1 MTNAHMSRTAAMKA
15 LFALIVVAAIAWQI
29 PFTTTAQSEEGE
41 KSEAVAPLSVTCD
54 VSPNPAETDQ
64 QVTWRAHP
72 VGGNTYFYEW
82 TGDGNFPGNQ
92 SGANFQ
98 NVNATYGQAGPKH
111 AHVKVT
117 SGQQIAEADC
127 TTLQVTDPTPNPL
140 PLSVT
145 CSASPNPQSPNAPV
159 VWSAQVTNGTSQDH
173 FTWTGEPNFPGN
185 QSGVGLSSVT
195 QSYANPG
202 PKNAHVVVN
211 SSDNRTAEAS
221 CSVQISNAAPTCNRA
236 ADLSAT
242 NISASG
248 NQVTTTIT
256 NSSASCT
263 YNVTMVSYKT
273 GDWDFNPATRDQFL
287 QNQEVFDSETTTLAP
302 GQSRTVSVNIPSC
315 NYQVDVLQYNDGA
328 DPVPDN
334 GLVIDNGHGNQYW
347 LFEFDVQLGRGSCFP
362 PNSQCVPNRA
372 AHLQATDVVVNAQG
386 RAVSTVSN
394 ISTFCSYNVSM
405 VSYQVSD
412 WDFNPATR
420 DEFLENQVV
429 FDSDVHPDLGPGQS
443 VTLSVALPQCNYQ
456 VDVLEW
462 EDGADPVPDN
472 GLILDQGHGNQYWLL
487 KFLVELDGESCFD
500 VPECPAQPTI
510 TSQNPSGS
518 FSVGQLFSYTVTTS
532 GGVPPISV
540 SINPVGAPVP
550 GLTINGS
557 TLSGTIGAGASGTYT
572 YEVTARS
579 ANSPLTCATTQTFT
593 ITIQPPQCPAAPV
606 FTSVPPTTA
615 AIGTPFSY
623 TAVTS
628 GGVAPITISIAS
640 LNPAPGLTIS
650 GATVSGTPTTPGTY
664 TYTVTARSAGTN
676 DPLCNVLQTFT
687 ITIPPVVQCPVAP
700 VFTSVPP
707 VVTNV
712 PPGTAYSYT
721 VTTSGGV
728 APVTVLIT
736 PINAAPGLVINGST
750 LSGTLTTS
758 GTFSYSAKAFS
769 AGSPT
774 TLDCGIEQI
783 INISVATVNEC
794 PASAIPTITSVPPVV
809 DDVDTGTDYSYT
821 VTTSGGIAPITV
833 TITPINAAPGLT
845 INGNTLSGEFEKEGN
860 FSYSVTAQS
869 TGVPKSCA
877 ATQTITMSVD
887 NGGGGCESNCGGG
900 GGGSRR
906 RRPNVVLFS
915 EPEVAGASI
924 SLAQVPYTGLGTSLL
939 QVFLFIVG
947 LLAIS
952 AGIVY
957 GITRKLRRNA
967 EATLAYAVPTAGAA
981 SSMQNMSAAS
991 VEPEF
996 DPYVEYVHATATA
1009 PRQTTPSYEPAPQA
1023 PRAIE
1028 PQFGTAPFKTATAPA
1043 PAALESVSMPITS
1056 ERPAPMAAAPART
1069 QSNDMPR
1076 SLEVKEID
1084 PARIQNEARAS
1095 RTLVSDDGAALIAH
1109 SAEGDEKR
1117 ALERLS
1123 QVVEIAKTRYPRED
1137 GWLILDKDRV
1147 REALFISTLS
1157 MIPLFVEWIVRAED
1171 KKVFTFLRMLKH
1183 QEQPVGDFM
1192 RKVVS
1197 ELDTAHRARLE
1208 GVEERQLANAHIAEV
1223 TYHLS
1228 NKEFEAIVAELLH
1241 GVDERYDSAYTSVR
1255 LSLVRVLD
1263 MIKERSLRAVGT
1275 AYAYAPEQEIAA

>member
-1 MTNAHMSRTAAMKA
+1 MTTAYMSRTSALKA
-15 LFALIVVAAIAWQI
+15 LFAFIVVAAIAWQV
-29 PFTTTAQSEEGE
+29 PFTTTAQSEEGQKE
-41 KSEAVAPLSVTCD
+41 EAQVAPLSVTCD

-127 TTLQVTDPTPNPL
+127 ETLHVTDPTPEPL

-145 CSASPNPQSPNAPV
+145 CSASPNPQNPNAPV

-173 FTWTGEPNFPGN
+173 FAWTGEPNFPGN
-185 QSGVGLSSVT
+185 QSGVGLTSVT
-195 QSYANPG
+195 QTYANPG

-221 CSVQISNAAPTCNRA
+221 CSVQISNAAPACDRA

-242 NISASG
+242 NITASG
-248 NQVTTTIT
+248 NQVATTIT
-256 NSSASCT
+256 NDSASCT

-287 QNQEVFDSETTTLAP
+287 QNQEVFDSETITLAP
-302 GQSRTVSVNIPSC
+302 GQSRAVSISIPSC

-347 LFEFDVQLGRGSCFP
+347 LFEFDVQLGRGTCFP
-362 PNSQCVPNRA
+362 TNPQCIPNRA

-386 RAVSTVSN
+386 RAVSTVTNVS
-394 ISTFCSYNVSM
+394 SFCSYNVSM
-405 VSYQVSD
+405 VSYKVGE
-412 WDFNPATR
+412 WNPADR
-420 DEFLENQVV
+420 DGFLLNQEL

-456 VDVLEW
+456 VDVLEY
-462 EDGADPVPDN
+462 EDGADATPDN
-472 GLILDQGHGNQYWLL
+472 GYILDRGHGNQYWLL
-487 KFLVELDGESCFD
+487 KFLVKTDAGSCFINQ
-500 VPECPAQPTI
+500 CPAQPTI
-510 TSQNPSGS
+510 TNKQANVTLA
-518 FSVGQLFSYTVTTS
+518 VGQAFSYTPVTS
-532 GGVPPISV
+532 GGTAPVTITIAPI
-540 SINPVGAPVP
+540 GAAVP
-550 GLTINGS
+550 GLTISGN
-557 TLSGTIGAGASGTYT
+557 TLSGTIAAGASGTYT
-572 YEVTARS
+572 YEVTARGADS
-579 ANSPLTCATTQTFT
+579 TGPSCADRHVFT
-593 ITIQPPQCPAAPV
+593 ITV
-606 FTSVPPTTA
+606 TPPTICPVSPPVITSA
-615 AIGTPFSY
+615 QSISATVGQAITPY
-623 TAVTS
+623 TITTSGVVTS
-628 GGVAPITISIAS
+628 ITVSNT
-640 LNPAPGLTIS
+640 LPPGLTFNPANNTI
-650 GATVSGTPTTPGTY
+650 SGTPASNAAGTY
-664 TYTVTARSAGTN
+664 IAIITASNQCGSTAIN
-676 DPLCNVLQTFT
+676 LT
-687 ITIPPVVQCPVAP
+687 ITVGGGSCPIDPPSI
-700 VFTSVPP
+700 TSPQ
-707 VVTNV
+707 
-712 PPGTAYSYT
+712 TASGKVGDAFSYT
-721 VTTSGGV
+721 VTTSGIV
-728 APVTVLIT
+728 SDITVSNL
-736 PINAAPGLVINGST
+736 PAGLTYNEKTMVI
-750 LSGTLTTS
+750 SGTPTQS
-758 GTFSYSAKAFS
+758 GTFTSIISASNQCGS
-769 AGSPT
+769 AA
-774 TLDCGIEQI
+774 
-783 INISVATVNEC
+783 INL
-794 PASAIPTITSVPPVV
+794 TITI
-809 DDVDTGTDYSYT
+809 DDR
-821 VTTSGGIAPITV
+821 
-833 TITPINAAPGLT
+833 
-845 INGNTLSGEFEKEGN
+845 
-860 FSYSVTAQS
+860 
-869 TGVPKSCA
+869 
-877 ATQTITMSVD
+877 
-887 NGGGGCESNCGGG
+887 GCTSNCGDDDDDDDDDDHGGG
-900 GGGSRR
+900 GGHR
-906 RRPNVVLFS
+906 RRPKVVLFS

-967 EATLAYAVPTAGAA
+967 EHSLAYAAPAA
-981 SSMQNMSAAS
+981 SPAAMQQMEAAS

-996 DPYVEYVHATATA
+996 DPYAEYVYTA
-1009 PRQTTPSYEPAPQA
+1009 PQQTAPAYEPVVAQA
-1023 PRAIE
+1023 PRMME

-1043 PAALESVSMPITS
+1043 PAALESVSTPI
-1056 ERPAPMAAAPART
+1056 AAAPAPARMP
-1069 QSNDMPR
+1069 SNDTQR
-1076 SLEVKEID
+1076 ALEVKEVD

-1095 RTLVSDDGAALIAH
+1095 RTLVSDDGAVLIAN

-1123 QVVEIAKTRYPRED
+1123 QVIDIAKTRFPRED

-1147 REALFISTLS
+1147 RESLFISTLS
-1157 MIPLFVEWIVRAED
+1157 MIPLFVEWVVRAED

-1228 NKEFEAIVAELLH
+1228 NKEFEAIIAELLH

-1275 AYAYAPEQEIAA
+1275 AYAYAPEQQEIA